1 MATRTSG
8 QHNEMADLDL
18 LTHGPELGGQ
28 VAGSFVGFVGREVL
42 IEGVGD
48 AVDLDFVGS
57 DHVVDDGDLEHFCT
71 FVGGDGAGLWSSGVG
86 FGIPKLELRADICGL
101 GWGFGVWVLGCG
113 LAKNRCNTCN
123 TCNTVQRC
131 NVGCRKATNATQQLS
146 RRVVLLLQLHVCC
159 ALSCKKKRVRDLRR
173 WPTFDPQISTRWRV
187 RRVQ

>member
-1 MATRTSG
+1 MATHSLG
-8 QHNEMADLDL
+8 QQNQMADLDF
-18 LTHGPELGGQ
+18 LTHGPVLGGQ
-28 VAGSFVGFVGREVL
+28 IAGSFVRFEGREVL

-48 AVDLDFVGS
+48 AIDLDFVGP
-57 DHVVDDGDLEHFCT
+57 DHVVDDGDSEHFCA
-71 FVGGDGAGLWSSGVG
+71 FVGEDGRDCGCGFAG
-86 FGIPKLELRADICGL
+86 FGIPKLKFLAEIYGLRLGSGL
-101 GWGFGVWVLGCG
+101 SDRGCG
-113 LAKNRCNTCN
+113 LAKNCCNTCN
-123 TCNTVQRC
+123 TCNTTQRC